1 MFFLTPLIGHQR
13 IHWFEFPDICPIQS
27 CKYVTTKFFYNG
39 EDAFHS
45 GMSFH
50 SAGAI
55 VIFHAVMTEQLN
67 P

>member
-1 MFFLTPLIGHQR
+1 MSVLNF
-13 IHWFEFPDICPIQS
+13 S
-27 CKYVTTKFFYNG
+27 VTLKN
-39 EDAFHS
+39 AFHI

-50 SAGAI
+50 SAGDF